1 MENSRVKNAY
11 KYVLPAMLSHICFS
25 LFSIVDGV
33 FIGNSIGT
41 NALGAIGLVMP
52 FVNAIVAIMMLIN
65 VGSATIFAVQVGK
78 EDTENT

>member
-25 LFSIVDGV
+25 LFSFVDGV

-41 NALGAIGLVMP
+41 NALVY
-52 FVNAIVAIMMLIN
+52 FVQIRPLARENKASV
-65 VGSATIFAVQVGK
+65 
-78 EDTENT
+78 TE

>member
-1 MENSRVKNAY
+1 
-11 KYVLPAMLSHICFS
+11 MLSHICFS